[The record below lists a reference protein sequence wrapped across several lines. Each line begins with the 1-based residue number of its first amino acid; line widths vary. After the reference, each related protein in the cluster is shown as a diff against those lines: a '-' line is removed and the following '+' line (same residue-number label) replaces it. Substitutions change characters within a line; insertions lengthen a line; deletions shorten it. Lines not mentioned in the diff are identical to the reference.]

1 MSDTPHILIVDD
13 DSEIL
18 ELLSKYL
25 RSQGFEITEA
35 SSIGDFKKKLA
46 EMTPDMV
53 VLDIM
58 LPDGSGLETCR
69 DLRLSGF
76 RTPIILL
83 TAVTEEVDRI
93 LGLEFGADDYIG
105 KPFNPRELVA
115 RIRAVLRR
123 TGEAPAAPQAQDNE
137 REKEADEGK
146 AGVYRFSGFTCDPS
160 VRGVYDHN
168 GKEVELTGA
177 EFDLLHVFLD
187 RPQRLISR
195 ENLLELTGKSLNTFD
210 TTINVLISR
219 IRRKLREAGAPDE
232 LFRTVRNG
240 GYQLTARVERA

>member
-1 MSDTPHILIVDD
+1 MSETARILLVDD
-13 DSEIL
+13 DAGIL

-35 SSIGDFKKKLA
+35 TSIADFREKLA
-46 EMTPDMV
+46 AVTPDMV

-69 DLRLSGF
+69 DLRLAGVK
-76 RTPIILL
+76 TPIILL

-123 TGEAPAAPQAQDNE
+123 VADVPHKEEEKPQ
-137 REKEADEGK
+137 GT
-146 AGVYRFSGFTCDPS
+146 YRFDGFTCDPS
-160 VRGVYDHN
+160 VRGVYDRN
-168 GKEVELTGA
+168 GAEVQLTGA
-177 EFDLLHVFLD
+177 EFDLLRVFLD

-195 ENLLELTGKSLNTFD
+195 ENLLELTNKSMDTFD

-219 IRRKLREAGAPDE
+219 IRKKLSAAGAPDE
-232 LFRTVRNG
+232 MFRTVRNG
-240 GYQLTARVERA
+240 GYQLTASVERS

>member
-13 DSEIL
+13 DTEIL
-18 ELLSKYL
+18 DLLSKYL
-25 RSQGFEITEA
+25 RSQGFEVTEA
-35 SSIGDFKKKLA
+35 SSVGDFRRKLA
-46 EMTPDMV
+46 LKTPDMV

-76 RTPIILL
+76 KTPIILL

-123 TGEAPAAPQAQDNE
+123 VGEAPTAAAA
-137 REKEADEGK
+137 REQEK
-146 AGVYRFSGFTCDPS
+146 AGVYRFDGFTCDPS
-160 VRGVYDHN
+160 VRGVYDKN
-168 GKEVELTGA
+168 GTEVQLTGA

-195 ENLLELTGKSLNTFD
+195 ETLLELTNKSLNTFD

-219 IRRKLREAGAPDE
+219 IRKKLSAAGAPDE
-232 LFRTVRNG
+232 MFRTVRNG
-240 GYQLTARVERA
+240 GYQLTTRVERA

>member
-13 DSEIL
+13 DNEIL

-25 RSQGFEITEA
+25 RIQGFEITEA
-35 SSIGDFKKKLA
+35 SSIGDFKKKLS
-46 EMTPDMV
+46 EKTPDMV

-123 TGEAPAAPQAQDNE
+123 TGEASAASQAQENDHGDHDA
-137 REKEADEGK
+137 KS
-146 AGVYRFSGFTCDPS
+146 GVYRFAGLTCDPS
-160 VRGVYDHN
+160 VRGVYDKN

-195 ENLLELTGKSLNTFD
+195 ESLLELTNKSLKTFD

>member
-1 MSDTPHILIVDD
+1 MSDNPHILLVDD

-25 RSQGFEITEA
+25 RSQGFDITEA
-35 SSIGDFKKKLA
+35 SSVADFKTKLA
-46 EMTPDMV
+46 SSSPDMV

-58 LPDGSGLETCR
+58 LPDGSGLDTCR
-69 DLRLSGF
+69 DLRLNGVK
-76 RTPIILL
+76 TPIILL

-123 TGEAPAAPQAQDNE
+123 VVGAPP
-137 REKEADEGK
+137 REEEKTSGA
-146 AGVYRFSGFTCDPS
+146 VYQFAGFTCDPS
-160 VRGVYDHN
+160 VRGVYT
-168 GKEVELTGA
+168 GEGTEVQLTGA
-177 EFDLLHVFLD
+177 EFDLLKVFLD
-187 RPQRLISR
+187 RPQRLIKR
-195 ENLLELTGKSLNTFD
+195 ETLLELTNKSLDTFD

-219 IRRKLREAGAPDE
+219 IRKKLSTAGAPDE
-232 LFRTVRNG
+232 LFRTVRGG
-240 GYQLTARVERA
+240 GYQLTAPVERG

>member
-1 MSDTPHILIVDD
+1 MSDTQHILLVDD

-25 RSQGFEITEA
+25 RSQGFEVTEA
-35 SSIGDFKKKLA
+35 SSVANFKAKLA
-46 EMTPDMV
+46 TRMPDLV

-58 LPDGSGLETCR
+58 LPDGSGLDTCR
-69 DLRLSGF
+69 DLRLTGMK
-76 RTPIILL
+76 TPIILL
-83 TAVTEEVDRI
+83 TAVTAEVDRI

-123 TGEAPAAPQAQDNE
+123 VGGAPV
-137 REKEADEGK
+137 REDEK
-146 AGVYRFSGFTCDPS
+146 SATYRFADFTCDPS
-160 VRGVYDHN
+160 VRGVYTSD
-168 GKEVELTGA
+168 GTEVQLTGA
-177 EFDLLHVFLD
+177 EFDLLKVFLD

-195 ENLLELTGKSLNTFD
+195 ENLLELTNKSMETFD

-219 IRRKLREAGAPDE
+219 IRKKLSAAGAPDE

-240 GYQLTARVERA
+240 GYQLTSRVERA